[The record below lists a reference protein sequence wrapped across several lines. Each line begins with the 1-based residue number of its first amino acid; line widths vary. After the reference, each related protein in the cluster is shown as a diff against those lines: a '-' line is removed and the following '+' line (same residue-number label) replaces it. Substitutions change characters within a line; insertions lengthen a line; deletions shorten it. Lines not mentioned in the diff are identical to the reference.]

1 MMICISASTN
11 MMKKGVVLLM
21 QVDESEKLNDHEYN

>member
-1 MMICISASTN
+1 MICISANTK

-21 QVDESEKLNDHEYN
+21 QVEDSEKLNDQMYN